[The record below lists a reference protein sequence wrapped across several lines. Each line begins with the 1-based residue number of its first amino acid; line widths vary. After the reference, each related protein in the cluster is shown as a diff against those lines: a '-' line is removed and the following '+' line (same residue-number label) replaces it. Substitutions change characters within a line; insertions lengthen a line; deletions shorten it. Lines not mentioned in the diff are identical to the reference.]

1 MTTLSSIIL
10 AGGKSSR
17 MGKDKA
23 LISIGGVPLLEKVYH
38 VARSCTN
45 NIYIVTPWVERYQDL
60 HLPGCEF
67 IQEDPEHTQGP
78 LVGFARGMEKTVTE
92 WVLLLAC
99 DLPNLQIPVFQ
110 DWVREL
116 DNTQP
121 QNIAR
126 LVKNDYGWEPLCGFY
141 RTSCLPLL
149 VDFINQGGLSFQGW
163 LKLYPV
169 AALPLS
175 TPNMLLNCNTPD
187 DLRMLKQMNRD
198 NDYS

>member
-1 MTTLSSIIL
+1 MTELSGIIL

-23 LISIGGVPLLEKVYH
+23 LIPIGGVPLLEKVYH
-38 VARSCTN
+38 VAKSCTN
-45 NIYIVTPWVERYQDL
+45 KIYVVTPWVERYEDL
-60 HLPGCEF
+60 YLPGCEF
-67 IQEDPEHTQGP
+67 IPEDPNHTQGP
-78 LVGFARGMEKTVTE
+78 LVGLARGMEKIVTE

-116 DNTQP
+116 DNIQP
-121 QNIAR
+121 QNIAW
-126 LVKNDYGWEPLCGFY
+126 LAKNDYGWEPLCGFY

-149 VDFINQGGLSFQGW
+149 LDFINQGGRSFQGW

-169 AALPLS
+169 ATLPLS
-175 TPNMLLNCNTPD
+175 TPHILFNCNTPD
-187 DLRMLKQMNRD
+187 DLRMVTKEDELE
-198 NDYS
+198 

>member
-1 MTTLSSIIL
+1 
-10 AGGKSSR
+10 
-17 MGKDKA
+17 
-23 LISIGGVPLLEKVYH
+23 
-38 VARSCTN
+38 
-45 NIYIVTPWVERYQDL
+45 
-60 HLPGCEF
+60 
-67 IQEDPEHTQGP
+67 
-78 LVGFARGMEKTVTE
+78 MEKTVTE

-110 DWVREL
+110 NWVREL

-149 VDFINQGGLSFQGW
+149 VDFINQGGRSFQGW

-175 TPNMLLNCNTPD
+175 TPDMLFNCNTPD
-187 DLRMLKQMNRD
+187 DLRMVT
-198 NDYS
+198 